1 MGTSGSAVDGICDNN
16 ELQVVYI
23 FEKIAKSKKKKG

>member
-1 MGTSGSAVDGICDNN
+1 MGTSGSAVDGVYDNN

-23 FEKIAKSKKKKG
+23 FEKIANTTE